1 VLSIELESAAAAAA
15 VVDRVRCFERG
26 ASFGGVSAL
35 ITHPAG
41 VTHRG
46 LDAAAQERAG
56 ARPGL
61 LRLSVGV
68 EPAELL
74 WADLRHA
81 LDGLR

>member
-1 VLSIELESAAAAAA
+1 MEQVALPWLQPTPLRVPPA
-15 VVDRVRCFERG
+15 V
-26 ASFGGVSAL
+26 A
-35 ITHPAG
+35 
-41 VTHRG
+41 RG